1 MTQTPIAPLAGVRV
15 LELGNYIA
23 APTAGRLLADF
34 GAEVIKVERPGTGD
48 ELRNWRLYKGDTS
61 MLYRTLNRN
70 KKSVVLDLRTEAGR
84 EAVLELAAK
93 SDILLENFRPG
104 TLEKWGLGPEV
115 LNEANP
121 DLIITRVSAFGQT
134 GPLSARPG
142 FAAVAEAY
150 GGFRNLVGD
159 PDRPPVRVGVSIG
172 DSIAG
177 LYAAFG
183 SMMSLYQ
190 REARRRMAGPVGEVA
205 DRATPGA
212 AGEGNG
218 LPLSERIID
227 VALNEAMFSMM
238 ESLIPD
244 YSAYGIERQR
254 TGGRMEGIA
263 PSNAYFCNDG
273 SSIVVA
279 GNGDSIFQRY
289 METIGRPD
297 LGADPTL
304 QSNAGRWARREELD
318 QAIGEWT
325 VKLSAAEAL
334 AALEAAGVPAGPI
347 YTAADICTDSQ
358 YAARNMIQKFD
369 VSTGE
374 ETLSDVGFPGIV
386 PVIGGQSLPI
396 RNLGPDLGENTDE
409 ILGGLLNMDPAH
421 IAAASG
427 KNTTQRR
434 EEALQP

>member
-1 MTQTPIAPLAGVRV
+1 MTNESIAPLKGVRV

-48 ELRNWRLYKGDTS
+48 ELRNWRLHKGTTS

-70 KKSVVLDLRTEAGR
+70 KKSVVLDMRTEAGKQ
-84 EAVLELAAK
+84 AVLALVAK

-121 DLIITRVSAFGQT
+121 DLIVTRISAFGQT
-134 GPLSARPG
+134 GPLSERPG

-150 GGFRNLVGD
+150 SGFRNLVGD
-159 PDRPPVRVGVSIG
+159 PDRAPVRVGVSIG

-190 REARRRMAGPVGEVA
+190 REARRRNSA
-205 DRATPGA
+205 GA
-212 AGEGNG
+212 A
-218 LPLSERIID
+218 PLTERIID

-244 YSAYGIERQR
+244 YQAYGVDRQR
-254 TGGRMEGIA
+254 VGGRMEGIA
-263 PSNAYFCNDG
+263 PSNAYVCKDG
-273 SSIVVA
+273 ASIVVA

-289 METIGRPD
+289 MQTIGRPD
-297 LGADPTL
+297 LAEDPSL
-304 QSNAGRWARREELD
+304 QTNAGRWAQREELD
-318 QAIGEWT
+318 QAIGEWSAQ
-325 VKLSAAEAL
+325 LSASEAL
-334 AALEAAGVPAGPI
+334 AALDAAGVPAGPI
-347 YTAADICTDSQ
+347 YTAADISEDTQ
-358 YAARNMIQKFD
+358 YASRNMIQKFD

-374 ETLSDVGFPGIV
+374 EVLPGVGFPGIV
-386 PVIGGQSLPI
+386 PVIGEQSLPI
-396 RNLGPDLGENTDE
+396 RNLGPDLGEHTQE
-409 ILGGLLNMDPAH
+409 ILGGLLQLDAAQ
-421 IAAASG
+421 IDAASG
-427 KNTTQRR
+427 R
-434 EEALQP
+434 EQALRP

>member
-1 MTQTPIAPLAGVRV
+1 MTQTRIAPLEGVRV

-48 ELRNWRLYKGDTS
+48 ELRNWRLHKGDTS
-61 MLYRTLNRN
+61 MLYRTINRN
-70 KKSVVLDLRTEAGR
+70 KKSVVLDLRTEAGKR
-84 EAVLELAAK
+84 AVLALAAK

-104 TLEKWGLGPEV
+104 TLERWGLGPEV

-121 DLIITRVSAFGQT
+121 DLIITRISAFGQT
-134 GPLSARPG
+134 GPLSERPG

-183 SMMSLYQ
+183 AMMSLYQ
-190 REARRRMAGPVGEVA
+190 REARRRDVAGAV
-205 DRATPGA
+205 
-212 AGEGNG
+212 
-218 LPLSERIID
+218 PLTERIID

-244 YSAYGIERQR
+244 YQAYGVDRQR
-254 TGGRMEGIA
+254 VGGRMEGIA
-263 PSNAYFCNDG
+263 PSNAYICKDG
-273 SSIVVA
+273 ASIVVA
-279 GNGDSIFQRY
+279 GNGDSIYQRY
-289 METIGRPD
+289 MQTIGRPD
-297 LGADPTL
+297 LAEDPTL
-304 QSNAGRWARREELD
+304 QTNAGRWAKREELD
-318 QAIGEWT
+318 QAIGAWT
-325 VKLSAAEAL
+325 AELDAADAL
-334 AALEAAGVPAGPI
+334 AALDDAGVPAGPI
-347 YTAADICTDSQ
+347 YTAADISTDTQ

-374 ETLSDVGFPGIV
+374 ELLPGVGFPGIV
-386 PVIGGQSLPI
+386 PVIGDQSLPI

-409 ILGGLLNMDPAH
+409 ILRGLLNMDSAE
-421 IAAASG
+421 ITAASG
-427 KNTTQRR
+427 R

>member
-1 MTQTPIAPLAGVRV
+1 MTQEAIAPLDGVRV

-48 ELRNWRLYKGDTS
+48 ELRNWRLHKGTTS

-84 EAVLELAAK
+84 QAVLELVAH

-104 TLEKWGLGPEV
+104 TLERWGLGPEV

-121 DLIITRVSAFGQT
+121 DLIVTRISAFGQT
-134 GPLSARPG
+134 GPLSGRPG

-159 PDRPPVRVGVSIG
+159 PDRAPVRVGVSIG

-183 SMMSLYQ
+183 SVMSLYQ
-190 REARRRMAGPVGEVA
+190 REARRR
-205 DRATPGA
+205 DA
-212 AGEGNG
+212 AGAV
-218 LPLSERIID
+218 PLAERIID

-244 YSAYGIERQR
+244 YQAYGVDRQR
-254 TGGRMEGIA
+254 VGGRMEGIA
-263 PSNAYFCNDG
+263 PSNAYVCGDG
-273 SSIVVA
+273 ASIVVA

-289 METIGRPD
+289 MHTIGRPD
-297 LGADPTL
+297 LAQDPGL
-304 QSNAGRWARREELD
+304 QSNAGRWAKREELD
-318 QAIGEWT
+318 QAIGEWAST
-325 VKLSAAEAL
+325 LGAPEAL
-334 AALEAAGVPAGPI
+334 AVLEAAGVPAGPI
-347 YTAADICTDSQ
+347 YTAADISMDGQ

-374 ETLSDVGFPGIV
+374 EVLPDVGFPGIV
-386 PVIGGQSLPI
+386 PVIGEQSLPI
-396 RNLGPDLGENTDE
+396 RNLGPDLGENTQE
-409 ILGGLLNMDPAH
+409 ILGGLLNMDAAQ
-421 IAAASG
+421 ISAASG
-427 KNTTQRR
+427 T
-434 EEALQP
+434 EEVHLP